1 MNDVMKVFTDYEHG
15 RAQMAIEWVARGGK
29 PIVEVGSRPIDGL
42 DLEAL
47 AADLNVCVSTSGEP
61 VRAFI
66 APDNVDGYCIYGFYQ
81 FEWAVEALLM
91 QRTEAPD
98 WLLGSLFGYSPEAID
113 RFRCASSGQGSTP
126 YHGDRSTYRT
136 VGIYG
141 PLARRVQRHST

>member
-1 MNDVMKVFTDYEHG
+1 MMKVFTDYEHG

-29 PIVEVGSRPIDGL
+29 PIVEVGSRPVDGL

-47 AADLNVCVSTSGEP
+47 AGDLNLCVSTSGEP

-66 APDNVDGYCIYGFYQ
+66 APDAVDGYCVYGFYQ
-81 FEWAVEALLM
+81 FEWAIEALLM
-91 QRTEAPD
+91 PRAEAPD

-113 RFRCASSGQGSTP
+113 RFTYASGERASTRCHDDRNT
-126 YHGDRSTYRT
+126 YHR

-141 PLARRVQRHST
+141 PLAQRVQRRNT